1 MKNKNFNY
9 RHFLFSALFAGLTAS
24 AAETNVKNISYG
36 DEEYTVEERWTNK
49 TAMTNFAMQS
59 GR

>member
-9 RHFLFSALFAGLTAS
+9 RHLLFYALFAGLTAS

-36 DEEYTVEERWTNK
+36 DE
-49 TAMTNFAMQS
+49 
-59 GR
+59 